1 MKRTSAPRKKPM
13 VTLTRTVLFMVIGLV
28 GSIAFDA
35 SSVLVEPA
43 MPAARPI
50 ATSPIASVSNRGSM
64 SPTNVPG
71 VPNVPIGN
79 LKGDDEYSIKQ
90 GVERMIVTTAEIH
103 TVVDG
108 MPGTGLPKTKAATK
122 VQVRYAH
129 PYEETLDRLSQ
140 VKQQITEITE
150 IFRAMPTPERPESKL
165 TIDQAATTPQITT
178 TAPTA
183 PTIPTIPM
191 VTPPPETKPVQLT
204 KLKKSGLSSIDTSRL
219 IALICGVLIA
229 FALVRYVP
237 RLFQNGKF
245 ERTQPGKSAPAA
257 MEAPPLR
264 DPALELA
271 DIMSSMG
278 LTDGAA
284 HALVERIR
292 ANPRQALSHWLKLLD
307 VYRQAG
313 KKEEFENA
321 AEELRTTFNVKPG
334 NWNPKTEDRD
344 TSVSLENYPHIAT
357 QLKKLWPKPECS
369 DFLLGLLADNR
380 EGKRAGFPLRVVE
393 EIVLLLA
400 MLRDQEQPEA
410 SMAA

>member
-1 MKRTSAPRKKPM
+1 MA
-13 VTLTRTVLFMVIGLV
+13 IGLA

-35 SSVLVEPA
+35 GSVSTEPVKH
-43 MPAARPI
+43 AARPL
-50 ATSPIASVSNRGSM
+50 ATNPIASVPGKVSLPPGGNSRGGSV
-64 SPTNVPG
+64 S
-71 VPNVPIGN
+71 
-79 LKGDDEYSIKQ
+79 DEYSVRQ
-90 GVERMIVTTAEIH
+90 GVEKMIGTTKEIH

-108 MPGTGLPKTKAATK
+108 MPGPSLHKTKPATVAA
-122 VQVRYAH
+122 VHYAH
-129 PYEETLDRLSQ
+129 PYEETLARLQQ
-140 VKQQITEITE
+140 VGQQIAEITE
-150 IFRAMPTPERPESKL
+150 IFQAMPTPESKV
-165 TIDQAATTPQITT
+165 TVEQPA
-178 TAPTA
+178 
-183 PTIPTIPM
+183 TIPTPQ
-191 VTPPPETKPVQLT
+191 VSPATPAPSVPIAAPVAEPKPVELT
-204 KLKKSGLSSIDTSRL
+204 KLKKSALSSIDATRL
-219 IALICGVLIA
+219 IALLGGVLIA

-245 ERTQPGKSAPAA
+245 ERTQPSKPQVAA
-257 MEAPPLR
+257 VIEPPLLR

-344 TSVSLENYPHIAT
+344 TGASLESYPHIAA
-357 QLKKLWPKPECS
+357 QLKKLWPKPECG
-369 DFLLGLLADNR
+369 DYLLGLLADNR

-400 MLRDQEQPEA
+400 MLRDQEQVQT
-410 SMAA
+410 

>member
-1 MKRTSAPRKKPM
+1 MA
-13 VTLTRTVLFMVIGLV
+13 IGLV

-35 SSVLVEPA
+35 GSVLVEPVK
-43 MPAARPI
+43 PAAKPVV
-50 ATSPIASVSNRGSM
+50 TSPIVTVANKGPM
-64 SPTNVPG
+64 APG
-71 VPNVPIGN
+71 GDSLGKPSYGN
-79 LKGDDEYSIKQ
+79 PPDNSKDDEYSIKQ
-90 GVERMIVTTAEIH
+90 GVEKMIGTTEEIH
-103 TVVDG
+103 TVVHS
-108 MPGTGLPKTKAATK
+108 MPGPSLPKTKVAT
-122 VQVRYAH
+122 VPQVRYAH
-129 PYEETLDRLSQ
+129 PYEETLDRLNQ
-140 VKQQITEITE
+140 VKQQIAEITE
-150 IFRAMPTPERPESKL
+150 IFRAMPTPETRV
-165 TIDQAATTPQITT
+165 TVDQATTSPQATPVIPATTSVPIATP
-178 TAPTA
+178 APE
-183 PTIPTIPM
+183 P
-191 VTPPPETKPVQLT
+191 KPVELT
-204 KLKKSGLSSIDTSRL
+204 KLKKSGLSSIDSTRL
-219 IALICGVLIA
+219 IALVCGVLIA

-245 ERTQPGKSAPAA
+245 ERTQPGKSAPAV

-292 ANPRQALSHWLKLLD
+292 ANPRQALSHWLKLLE

-344 TSVSLENYPHIAT
+344 TSVSLENYPHIAK
-357 QLKKLWPKPECS
+357 QLKKLWPKPECG
-369 DFLLGLLADNR
+369 DYLLGLLADNR

-400 MLRDQEQPEA
+400 MLREAEQPQISEA
-410 SMAA
+410 A